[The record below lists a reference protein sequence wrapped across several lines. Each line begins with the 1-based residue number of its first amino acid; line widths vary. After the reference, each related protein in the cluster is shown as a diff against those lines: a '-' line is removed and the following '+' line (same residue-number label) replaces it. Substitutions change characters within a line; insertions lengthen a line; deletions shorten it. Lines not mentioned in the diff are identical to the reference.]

1 MRTKTKWREA
11 LRPRR
16 QCRNLDKRT
25 SKLAQQLSKDPQKE
39 LVFGYHRIGIVTVL
53 ISSLVSNVVATAM
66 IAYKTWYVNAKLP
79 ESPKG

>member
-1 MRTKTKWREA
+1 M
-11 LRPRR
+11 
-16 QCRNLDKRT
+16 NLAQVIQITHNITVDPT

-66 IAYKTWYVNAKLP
+66 IAYKTWYVKAKLP
-79 ESPKG
+79 ESPKD